1 VGGTVSLGVTAIFF
15 VNPTTLPLVKVVEIV
30 TEKFF
35 IAFEGGYNLV
45 NDKVDVA
52 LALAPV
58 SPLPK
63 SKAQEAAG
71 GGMALTIT
79 SSNPQLSQLSPSLSG
94 WYHLKIVE
102 ACLGS

>member
-1 VGGTVSLGVTAIFF
+1 MGGTVSLGVTAIFF

-58 SPLPK
+58 SPFPK

-79 SSNPQLSQLSPSLSG
+79 SSSPQLSYKFPSLLLVPS
-94 WYHLKIVE
+94 KNRST
-102 ACLGS
+102 CLGS